1 MSRIGYLPI
10 EYLHMMELFT
20 PSNTCFIIALRLI
33 IICEKCIGSV
43 GELEAGA
50 PATTHVDAE
59 AAPVAE
65 PEQHNLEMLLR
76 EELIMQ
82 EIEKYFDSAKPGL
95 P

>member
-1 MSRIGYLPI
+1 MLVK
-10 EYLHMMELFT
+10 
-20 PSNTCFIIALRLI
+20 LI
-33 IICEKCIGSV
+33 IICENSIGSV
-43 GELEAGA
+43 GKLEVGA

-59 AAPVAE
+59 AAPVAQ

>member
-1 MSRIGYLPI
+1 MLV
-10 EYLHMMELFT
+10 
-20 PSNTCFIIALRLI
+20 RLI
-33 IICEKCIGSV
+33 IICEKCIGND
-43 GELEAGA
+43 GELEVGA
-50 PATTHVDAE
+50 SATTHVDAE

-82 EIEKYFDSAKPGL
+82 ETEKYFDSAKPGL

>member
-1 MSRIGYLPI
+1 
-10 EYLHMMELFT
+10 MELRN
-20 PSNTCFIIALRLI
+20 PLKKSIIIALLVRLI
-33 IICEKCIGSV
+33 IIFEKCIGSEH
-43 GELEAGA
+43 GELEVGA
-50 PATTHVDAE
+50 SATTHVDAE